1 VNRHRDGSE
10 RKDGDHTG
18 AVSSRPQSMHPDV
31 FAPATLGPLT
41 LRNRT
46 IKAATF
52 EGMSFRG
59 EVSDALIDFHR
70 TMAAGGVAMTT
81 LAYCAVSPGGRGAPH
96 ELVPRK
102 ELVPDLRRLADAVHG
117 EGALV
122 NAQLG
127 HAGPIGNAR
136 VTGSPALA
144 ASNGFSP
151 LGTRFHA
158 ASIAEIETAIADF
171 ARAAELLVEAGFD
184 AVEIHMGHHY
194 LINAFM
200 SPRFNKRDDD
210 WGGDVERRS
219 RFPREI
225 AKAVRAAVGR
235 DVAVL
240 AKFEMEDGVPRGLTV
255 ADSLPIAKLL
265 EADGQLDALELTG
278 GGSLANPMY
287 LFRGDVPRK
296 EFAATLPPV
305 LRPVFKVVGK
315 RFMPEYPY
323 EEGYFLPEARQF
335 REALTM
341 PLVLLGG
348 ISRLDTMKQGMAEG
362 FEFVAMGRALLREPD
377 LINQMKAGTTT
388 ASECIHCNKC
398 MPTIYRGTHCVL
410 VEPEHRPGLR
420 LTVTG

>member
-1 VNRHRDGSE
+1 MTTDAAA
-10 RKDGDHTG
+10 T
-18 AVSSRPQSMHPDV
+18 SSA

-41 LRNRT
+41 LRNRI

-52 EGMSFRG
+52 EGMSLRG
-59 EVSDALIDFHR
+59 QVSDALVDFHR
-70 TMAAGGVAMTT
+70 AMAAGGVGMTT
-81 LAYCAVSPGGRGAPH
+81 VAYCAVSPGGRGAPH
-96 ELVPRK
+96 ELVPRP
-102 ELVPDLRRLADAVHG
+102 ELVPDLRRLVDAVHG
-117 EGALV
+117 GGAAV
-122 NAQLG
+122 SAQIG

-136 VTGSPALA
+136 VTGSPAQA

-158 ASIAEIETAIADF
+158 MSIADIEGAIADF
-171 ARAAELLVEAGFD
+171 ARAAALLAEAGFD

-194 LINAFM
+194 LINSFM

-210 WGGDVERRS
+210 WGGDVERRA
-219 RFPREI
+219 RFPREV
-225 AKAVRAAVGR
+225 AKAVRASVGS

-255 ADSLPIAKLL
+255 ADSLPVAKLL

-305 LRPVFKVVGK
+305 LRPVFKIVGK

-335 REALTM
+335 REALRM

-348 ISRLDTMKQGMAEG
+348 ISRLDTIERALGEG
-362 FEFVAMGRALLREPD
+362 FDFVAMGRALLREPD
-377 LINQMKAGTTT
+377 LVNRMRAGAAT
-388 ASECIHCNKC
+388 ASTCIHCNKC

-410 VEPEHRPGLR
+410 VDPEHRPGLR
-420 LTVTG
+420 LTVTR

>member
-1 VNRHRDGSE
+1 MATE
-10 RKDGDHTG
+10 
-18 AVSSRPQSMHPDV
+18 V

-41 LRNRT
+41 LRNRI

-52 EGMSFRG
+52 EGMSYQG
-59 EVSDALIDFHR
+59 KVSDALIDFHR
-70 TMAAGGVAMTT
+70 ATAAGGVGMTT
-81 LAYCAVSPGGRGAPH
+81 VAYCAVSPGGRGAPH
-96 ELVPRK
+96 ELVPRP
-102 ELVPDLRRLADAVHG
+102 ELVPDLRRLVDAVHG
-117 EGALV
+117 EGAAI
-122 NAQLG
+122 NAQIG

-136 VTGSPALA
+136 VTGSKALA
-144 ASNGFSP
+144 ASSGFSP
-151 LGTRFHA
+151 LGTRYHA
-158 ASIAEIETAIADF
+158 MSVPEIESAITDF
-171 ARAAELLVEAGFD
+171 AKAAGLLAEAGFD

-200 SPRFNKRDDD
+200 SPRFNKRNDE
-210 WGGDVERRS
+210 WGGDLERRA

-225 AKAVRAAVGR
+225 AKAVRAAVGK
-235 DVAVL
+235 DIAVL

-265 EADGQLDALELTG
+265 EADGALDVLELTG

-296 EFAATLPPV
+296 EFAATLPAV
-305 LRPVFKVVGK
+305 LRPAFKLVGK

-323 EEGYFLPEARQF
+323 EEAYFLPGARQF
-335 REALTM
+335 RDALSM

-348 ISRLDTMKQGMAEG
+348 VSRLDTIEQAMADG

-377 LINQMKAGTTT
+377 LVNRMKAGSATTS
-388 ASECIHCNKC
+388 ACIHCNKC

-410 VEPEHRPGLR
+410 VEPGDRPGLR
-420 LTVTG
+420 LTVTT